1 MFYVAILVWMVGTGA
16 VWEMGRG
23 GIRDCCVSHCIC
35 GCVVGVGPL
44 WCRGVLCGG
53 LGEDTRVWKAAE
65 TS

>member
-23 GIRDCCVSHCIC
+23 GIRDCCVSHCTC

-53 LGEDTRVWKAAE
+53 LGEDTCVWKAAE